1 MSTTPNLPPTGYRE
15 STLYA
20 GGTWWVA
27 VVWVPLDTKVV
38 VYENEMYRRVW
49 DDFYLAGEPYVVR
62 DEDVRR
68 VFRKP

>member
-1 MSTTPNLPPTGYRE
+1 MSTTPNLPPAGWRE

-27 VVWVPLDTKVV
+27 VVWVPLGTTVL
-38 VYENEMYRRVW
+38 VYAGELYRRVF
-49 DDFYLAGEPYVVR
+49 DDFYWCGEPYVVR

-68 VFRKP
+68 TFRKP